1 MVRIRLTRV
10 GAKKQPVYRIIVT
23 DGRRPR
29 DTRYIEV
36 LGYYNPRTR
45 PSTEVLDEARA
56 LYWLSNGAQPSESV
70 ANIFN
75 RLGTMARLERLRQGE
90 SLEALAAEA
99 AQNVK
104 ALPDQR
110 TNYPS
115 PSAGQ
120 GYKKA
125 KGS

>member
-10 GAKKQPVYRIIVT
+10 GAKKQPIYRIIVT

-56 LYWLSNGAQPSESV
+56 LYWLSNGAQPSDSV
-70 ANIFN
+70 ASILT
-75 RLGTMARLERLRQGE
+75 RLGTMARLERLRKGE
-90 SLEALAAEA
+90 SLEELAAEA
-99 AQNVK
+99 AQNAK
-104 ALPDQR
+104 PLPDQR

-115 PSAGQ
+115 PAAGQ
-120 GYKKA
+120 GYKKT
-125 KGS
+125 KDS

>member
-45 PSTEVLDEARA
+45 PSTEALDEARA

-75 RLGTMARLERLRQGE
+75 RMGTMARLERLRKGE
-90 SLEALAAEA
+90 SLDALVAEA
-99 AQNVK
+99 AQNLK
-104 ALPDQR
+104 PIPDQR
-110 TNYPS
+110 TNSPS
-115 PSAGQ
+115 PAAGE
-120 GYKKA
+120 GHKKA